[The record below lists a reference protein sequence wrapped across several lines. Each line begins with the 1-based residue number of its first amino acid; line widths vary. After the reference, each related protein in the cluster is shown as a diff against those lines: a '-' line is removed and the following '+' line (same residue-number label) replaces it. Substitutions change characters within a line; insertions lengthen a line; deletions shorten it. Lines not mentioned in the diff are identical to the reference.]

1 VLSNEP
7 FHTGEIAV
15 QERTGERDSARR
27 HGVGI
32 SSRIMPGALPFLE
45 RQRLLAVS
53 AVADDGQLWTSAWC
67 GAPGFVRSTDGQ
79 HVHIQSSLMD
89 LPPGDPVRVAVAIGR
104 DLGMLAIEFASRR
117 RLRINGSVA
126 AISADEIS
134 LVVRES
140 VANCP
145 KYIQRRRHELSASST
160 TRRPVAHGHL
170 VDDERRALIER
181 ADTAFVG
188 SVHRTRGTDASHRGG
203 VPGFIKI
210 VDATTLRVP
219 DYPGNSM
226 FMTLGNF
233 EVDPRASL
241 AVLDFERGRMVS
253 FSGSAR
259 LRFVG
264 EDPRHPTGGTG
275 RYWDLTV
282 REWVQLDLQ
291 PAVRWEL
298 LEASPYNPLTSEK

>member
-1 VLSNEP
+1 MSNEP
-7 FHTGEIAV
+7 FHAGEIAI

-32 SSRIMPGALPFLE
+32 SSRVMPGALPFLE

-67 GAPGFVRSTDGQ
+67 GEPGFVRSTDGQ
-79 HVHIQSSLMD
+79 HVHVQSSLMD
-89 LPPGDPVRVAVAIGR
+89 RSPHDPVLAAVAIGR
-104 DLGMLAIEFASRR
+104 DLGMLAIELSSRP
-117 RLRINGSVA
+117 RLRINGSIA
-126 AISADEIS
+126 AISADEIR

-140 VANCP
+140 VANRP
-145 KYIQRRRHELSASST
+145 KYIQRRRHELSASPAI
-160 TRRPVAHGHL
+160 RRPVTHGHL
-170 VDDERRALIER
+170 VDDERRMLVAR

-188 SVHRTRGTDASHRGG
+188 SVHPTRGTDASHRGG

-241 AVLDFERGRMVS
+241 AVLDFERGRVVS

-259 LRFVG
+259 LRLAG

-282 REWVQLDLQ
+282 REWMQFDL
-291 PAVRWEL
+291 PAAVRWEL
-298 LEASPYNPLTSEK
+298 LEASPYNPLTLEK